1 MSSDELAPSERSAIR
16 FPEGPPA
23 RPVVRILIRLALVFL
38 LILASWLLVWL
49 ERGDYVDNY
58 DGDVSAVDALY
69 YTTVTLTTTG
79 YGDITPVTT
88 QARLVNALVVTP
100 MRLLFV
106 VLLVGTTI
114 KALTTRSRE
123 EFRLARWRR
132 RVNQHVVV
140 LGGGTKGRNAAKA
153 LEDKGEASRGVVVVD
168 QSHQAVEAATAN
180 GWVGVQGSA
189 TNTAIL
195 RQAGVERARTVIIAL
210 DRDDTAI
217 LATLTVRRMS
227 HACSVIASVRESHNA
242 ELIKQSGA
250 TTVIVTSE
258 TAGRLLGLATASPET
273 VEVVNDLLSFG
284 SGLDID
290 EREVTAAEI
299 GHDVDALGVPVMAVV
314 REGTLLLYHH
324 PDIGTM
330 REHDRIVYAMAVSH
344 EPAPLPGEERGSAER
359 RADQS

>member
-1 MSSDELAPSERSAIR
+1 MSTEDLAPGERSAVR

-23 RPVVRILIRLALVFL
+23 RPLVRILLRLLLVL
-38 LILASWLLVWL
+38 VLILASWLLVWL

-88 QARLVNALVVTP
+88 QARLINALVVTP

-153 LEDKGEASRGVVVVD
+153 LELKGQASRGVVVVD
-168 QSHQAVEAATAN
+168 ENHHAVEAATAS
-180 GWVGVQGSA
+180 GWIGVRGSA
-189 TNTAIL
+189 TDVAVL
-195 RQAGVERARTVIIAL
+195 REAAVDRARTVIIAL

-227 HACSVIASVRESHNA
+227 SACQVIASVRESGNA
-242 ELIKQSGA
+242 DLIRQSGA
-250 TTVIVTSE
+250 STVIVSSE

-273 VEVVNDLLSFG
+273 VEVVNDLISFG
-284 SGLDID
+284 SGLDLD

-299 GHDVDALGVPVMAVV
+299 GRNADAIGVPVLAVV
-314 REGTLLLYHH
+314 RNGELVLYHH
-324 PDIGTM
+324 PFLDPLRAG
-330 REHDRIVYAMAVSH
+330 DRIVYALAVSH
-344 EPAPLPGEERGSAER
+344 EPAPLPGE
-359 RADQS
+359 

>member
-1 MSSDELAPSERSAIR
+1 MSSDDPDAGERSPIR
-16 FPEGPPA
+16 FPEGRPA
-23 RPVVRILIRLALVFL
+23 RPVVRILVRLALVFV
-38 LILASWLLVWL
+38 LILASWLLVWI

-58 DGDVSAVDALY
+58 DGNVSGVDALY

-88 QARLVNALVVTP
+88 QARLINALVVTP

-123 EFRLARWRR
+123 ELRLARWRR

-153 LEDKGEASRGVVVVD
+153 LQLKGEATRGVVVVD
-168 QSHQAVEAATAN
+168 QNHHAVEAATAE
-180 GWVGVQGSA
+180 GWVGVRGSV
-189 TNTAIL
+189 TDTAIL
-195 RQAGVERARTVIIAL
+195 RAAGVDRARTVIIAL

-227 HACSVIASVRESHNA
+227 SACKVIAAVRESGNA
-242 ELIKQSGA
+242 ELIRQSGA

-258 TAGRLLGLATASPET
+258 TAGRLLGLASASPET
-273 VEVVNDLLSFG
+273 VEVVNDLLSVG

-290 EREVTAAEI
+290 EREVTPAEI

-330 REHDRIVYAMAVSH
+330 RAGDRIVYALAVSH
-344 EPAPLPGEERGSAER
+344 EPAPLPGE
-359 RADQS
+359 

>member
-1 MSSDELAPSERSAIR
+1 MTDDLAPSERSAIR

-23 RPVVRILIRLALVFL
+23 RPVVRILVRLALVFA

-58 DGDVSAVDALY
+58 DGSVSAVDALY

-88 QARLVNALVVTP
+88 PARLVNALVVTP
-100 MRLLFV
+100 MRLIFV

-153 LEDKGEASRGVVVVD
+153 LEDKGEADRGVVVVD
-168 QSHQAVEAATAN
+168 QNHHAVEAATAN

-195 RQAGVERARTVIIAL
+195 KQAGVDRARTVIIAL

-227 HACSVIASVRESHNA
+227 SACSVIASVRESGNA
-242 ELIKQSGA
+242 ELIRQSGA

-273 VEVVNDLLSFG
+273 VEVVNDLLAFG

-290 EREVTAAEI
+290 EREVTAAEV

-330 REHDRIVYAMAVSH
+330 RPRDRIIYALAVSH
-344 EPAPLPGEERGSAER
+344 DPAPLPGE
-359 RADQS
+359 